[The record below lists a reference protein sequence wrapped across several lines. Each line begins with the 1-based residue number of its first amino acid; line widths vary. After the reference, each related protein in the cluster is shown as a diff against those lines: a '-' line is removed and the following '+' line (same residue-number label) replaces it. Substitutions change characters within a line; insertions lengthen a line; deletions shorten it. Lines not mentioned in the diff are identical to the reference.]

1 MTRKLVAIM
10 ALDVVGYS
18 RRMSEDEA
26 GTLAQLSAVLAKVVE
41 PAVAKHQGRIV
52 KTMGDGVLAE
62 FASAVEAVDA
72 AVGIQRA
79 MAEHTTAAAT
89 LQPLTLRIGINLGD
103 VITQDD
109 DLFGHGVNV
118 AARLETMAEPG
129 GICVSSGIEE
139 QVRHRLEVELD
150 DLGPHELK
158 NIPFPVRVFRVRTA
172 AGAKPETAAPETTT
186 VTQRRRW
193 PLALAG
199 LVLALAVA
207 AWLGWPTTEP
217 AVPTPAALPPATPAA
232 APAAPAVAGNPS
244 ILVLPF
250 DDLSEE
256 RNQGYFVDGITED
269 IITDLSHFS
278 GLKVL
283 ARNTSFRFKDQAVD
297 PQQVG
302 RELEVTHL
310 LEGSVRRAG
319 DKLRINAQLIET
331 ANGSHVW
338 AQRYDKQ
345 LVDLFAVQDEV
356 TQHIVT
362 ALALQLTEQE
372 QRVLEEATRG
382 NIEAYDLLLQGLR
395 VYNFQTAESNRE
407 AMTFYRRAID
417 TDPTYGRGYGALAI
431 ALSREAQRGWA
442 DDPTDAWDRALE
454 LANRAVSLSPDLPQV
469 HWAKGYVHMQRG
481 EQAEAARAVERA
493 ITVAPNYADGYGL
506 LGLVENRLGHGDKA
520 LRLIRKG
527 MALNPYYSWDY
538 LYNLGFAH
546 YLLGEYAEA
555 ADALERTLA
564 RNENATP
571 ARIILAAVY
580 SAQGRRDDAE
590 WEVDQLT
597 MLQDNISIA
606 EIATYGASLSFEDPA
621 QVERFLGHL
630 REAGVPE

>member
-217 AVPTPAALPPATPAA
+217 AVPTPAALPPAT
-232 APAAPAVAGNPS
+232 
-244 ILVLPF
+244 
-250 DDLSEE
+250 
-256 RNQGYFVDGITED
+256 
-269 IITDLSHFS
+269 
-278 GLKVL
+278 
-283 ARNTSFRFKDQAVD
+283 
-297 PQQVG
+297 
-302 RELEVTHL
+302 
-310 LEGSVRRAG
+310 
-319 DKLRINAQLIET
+319 
-331 ANGSHVW
+331 
-338 AQRYDKQ
+338 
-345 LVDLFAVQDEV
+345 
-356 TQHIVT
+356 
-362 ALALQLTEQE
+362 
-372 QRVLEEATRG
+372 
-382 NIEAYDLLLQGLR
+382 
-395 VYNFQTAESNRE
+395 
-407 AMTFYRRAID
+407 
-417 TDPTYGRGYGALAI
+417 
-431 ALSREAQRGWA
+431 
-442 DDPTDAWDRALE
+442 
-454 LANRAVSLSPDLPQV
+454 
-469 HWAKGYVHMQRG
+469 
-481 EQAEAARAVERA
+481 
-493 ITVAPNYADGYGL
+493 
-506 LGLVENRLGHGDKA
+506 
-520 LRLIRKG
+520 
-527 MALNPYYSWDY
+527 
-538 LYNLGFAH
+538 
-546 YLLGEYAEA
+546 
-555 ADALERTLA
+555 
-564 RNENATP
+564 
-571 ARIILAAVY
+571 
-580 SAQGRRDDAE
+580 
-590 WEVDQLT
+590 
-597 MLQDNISIA
+597 
-606 EIATYGASLSFEDPA
+606 
-621 QVERFLGHL
+621 
-630 REAGVPE
+630 